1 MDALFRGRRPTR
13 RTKRL
18 PGVTYHRELLLIQV
32 LELTSLWAYHPVER
46 EQTQRSNHCCPTAY
60 RDSEANESRVGCNRT
75 ARNKSPLSG
84 ITHTAGNAHD
94 QKSTETYL

>member
-46 EQTQRSNHCCPTAY
+46 EQTQRSNQQHTET
-60 RDSEANESRVGCNRT
+60 RGANESRVGCNRT